1 MSTSATARIDLHT
14 HSSRSDGTDTVA
26 QLVGAAAAAGLDA
39 IALTDHDTTAGW
51 EEARQAAREHG
62 VSVVPGI
69 EVTVRHERQSVH
81 LLAYAVDP
89 DPTTRLAVLLS
100 AARESRDG
108 RARRMT
114 ELIARDYPIT
124 WEDVQQQVDGPGTVV
139 GRPHIADALVARGVV
154 PDRSAA
160 FESILAADSPY
171 YVQHAA
177 PDPREAVSAVLNAGG
192 VPVLAHPAARG
203 RGGNVGPA
211 LLEEMIAAGLAGI
224 EVAHREHSDTDRAR
238 LRDLARAHDLI
249 VTGGSDYHGVGKP
262 NRLGENLTEP
272 DQLCALLERA
282 ESGTET
288 FSP

>member
-1 MSTSATARIDLHT
+1 MRTDAARIDLHT
-14 HSSRSDGTDTVA
+14 HSSRSDGTETVTE
-26 QLVGAAAAAGLDA
+26 LVAAAADAGLDA

-51 EEARQAAREHG
+51 EEAQQAARQHG
-62 VSVVPGI
+62 IRVLPGI

-89 DPTTRLAVLLS
+89 DPTTRLAGLLR

-114 ELIARDYPIT
+114 ELIAHDHPIT

-154 PDRSAA
+154 PDRSTA

-177 PDPREAVSAVLNAGG
+177 PAPREAIGAVLKAGG
-192 VPVLAHPAARG
+192 VPVLAHPAAQG
-203 RGGNVGPA
+203 RGGGVGPA

-224 EVAHREHSDTDRAR
+224 EVAHREHSAADRER
-238 LRDLARAHDLI
+238 LRAIARAQGLI
-249 VTGGSDYHGVGKP
+249 ITGGSDYHGAGKP

-282 ESGTET
+282 TSGTET